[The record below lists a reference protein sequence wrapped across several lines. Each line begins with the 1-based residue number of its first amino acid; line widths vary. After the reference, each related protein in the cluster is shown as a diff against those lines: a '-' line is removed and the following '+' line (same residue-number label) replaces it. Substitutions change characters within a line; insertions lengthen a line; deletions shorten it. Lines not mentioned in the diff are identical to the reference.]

1 MPSKTKNI
9 PPTKREEIVLEEV
22 RKALRGLMFG
32 TVTIVVQ
39 DGIVIQIDRTSK
51 HRLDY
56 STLERV
62 SEGEG
67 I

>member
-9 PPTKREEIVLEEV
+9 PPDKREEIVLEEV
-22 RKALRGLMFG
+22 RKALQGLMFG

-51 HRLDY
+51 QRLDY
-56 STLERV
+56 SALERV

>member
-9 PPTKREEIVLEEV
+9 PPNKREEIVLEEV

-32 TVTIVVQ
+32 TVTIIVQ

-51 HRLDY
+51 QRLDY
-56 STLERV
+56 SMLERV